1 MQSSI
6 SVRWLALAVSAAM
19 LLALAVACTE
29 TIEVP
34 GETVV
39 VEKVVTETVEVPG
52 ETVVKEVVKEV
63 QVPGETVVVE
73 KVVTETVEVPG
84 ETVVVEKE
92 VVRTVEVPGETVTV
106 EVVKEVQVPGQ
117 TIVVEK
123 EVVKTV
129 EVPGE
134 TVVVTKEVPVEVV
147 VTKEIP
153 IQVVKT
159 VEIPG
164 PERVMVKEVPG
175 KKYITDPING
185 KVHSAP
191 EYGGMITFARQN
203 DYSQRGVDHYGRGHT
218 GMTSPVIEK
227 VSKAN
232 WALDRSLFPWAGG
245 GLTPTFALTGG
256 LAESWEWTD
265 DRTLVF
271 NIRPGVK
278 WHNRA
283 PMNGRALTAGDVAF
297 AYQRLIGSKLA
308 GNEFSEADPSP
319 IVGSLGAFPWESIAA
334 TDDSTLV
341 MKFSSPAPFVSLEF
355 ILDYHYVG
363 VQAPEIIREKG
374 GILDWREDL
383 IGTGPFIMTEW
394 TFGENFAYEKNP
406 DYWAMDLKY
415 PDNPTPY
422 IDTLRG
428 LVIAEGATRQAGL
441 RTAKIDYV
449 GQPGTTQMQNIDQIL
464 NLART
469 NPELVLYEWS
479 NRSNNSFILNMSR
492 PPFDDIKVR
501 RAMQMALDLDTMTA
515 AYFSGYADTE
525 PRGTLD
531 KQWAKSGY
539 AVPYEEW
546 PEEIKGYYA
555 YNPEAAEALLD
566 EAGLERGDDGYRFE
580 VEFSHFDRWPVAWS
594 EFAVTYWDTIGVK
607 INLITPA
614 AAEHNAKIAAH
625 NFDIVPTASSNRGN
639 PISSMRRFYSKSS
652 FNPTTAHPDFDAWW
666 EQVQVST
673 DPDEIRDLI
682 KQMDYLTV
690 EQSWLIWGS
699 LSPLFN
705 AAQPWI
711 MGYAGEGMMGAG
723 MPHAIFQWLWVDS
736 ELKSGM
742 GH

>member
-1 MQSSI
+1 MKSSN
-6 SVRWLALAVSAAM
+6 SLRWLVVTVSGAM
-19 LLALAVACTE
+19 LLAFAAACTE
-29 TIEVP
+29 TVEVP

-39 VEKVVTETVEVPG
+39 VEKVVTETIEVPG

-73 KVVTETVEVPG
+73 KVVRETVEVPG

-106 EVVKEVQVPGQ
+106 EVVKEVMVPGE
-117 TIVVEK
+117 TVVVEK

-147 VTKEIP
+147 KEIP

-175 KKYITDPING
+175 KKYVTDP
-185 KVHSAP
+185 VHGRVYTAP
-191 EYGGMITFARQN
+191 EYGGVITFARQN
-203 DYSQRGVDHYGRGHT
+203 DNSQRGIDHYGRGDT
-218 GMTSPVIEK
+218 GMTSPVNEK

-232 WALDRSLFPWAGG
+232 WVLDRSLFPWAGG

-283 PMNGRALTAGDVAF
+283 PMNGRALTAADVAF
-297 AYQRLIGSKLA
+297 TYQRLIGNIVA

-319 IVGSLGAFPWESIAA
+319 IVGSLGAFPWESIEA

-341 MKFSSPAPFVSLEF
+341 MKFSSPAPFVTLEN
-355 ILDYHYVG
+355 ILDYHFVG
-363 VQAPEIIREKG
+363 VQSPEIIREKG
-374 GILDWREDL
+374 GIKDWREDL
-383 IGTGPFIMTEW
+383 IGTGPFTMTEW

-406 DYWAMDLKY
+406 DYWAMDPKY
-415 PDNPTPY
+415 PENPLPY

-428 LVIAEGATRQAGL
+428 LVITDGATRQAGL

-449 GQPGTTQMQNIDQIL
+449 GQPGTTQMQNIDQVL

-479 NRSNNSFILNMSR
+479 NRSNNSFVLNGTR
-492 PPFDDIKVR
+492 PPFDDIRVR
-501 RAMQMALDLDTMTA
+501 RAMQMALDLETMTA

-525 PRGTLD
+525 PRGQLD

-539 AVPYEEW
+539 VVPYEEW

-555 YNPEAAEALLD
+555 YNKEGAEALLD

-594 EFAVTYWDTIGVK
+594 EFAVSYWDQIGVK

-614 AAEHNAKIAAH
+614 AAEHNAKLRAH
-625 NFDIVPTASSNRGN
+625 DFGIVPTATSNRGN
-639 PISSMRRFYSKSS
+639 PISTSRRFYSTFRGNISHS
-652 FNPTTAHPDFDAWW
+652 HPDYDAWW
-666 EQVQVST
+666 ERVQVST
-673 DPDEIRDLI
+673 DPDEIKDLL
-682 KQMDYLTV
+682 KKMDWMV
-690 EQSWLIWGS
+690 IEQAWIVWGS

-723 MPHAIFQWLWVDS
+723 MPHSIFQWLWVDS
-736 ELKSGM
+736 ELKAGM